1 MNSKYT
7 KILLALTICLL
18 MSACSD
24 DIFSGSDYFDNGKVT
39 LRLVVPA
46 TTVVNTRANT
56 EATNSVNDLKDLY
69 VIEYDDK
76 GSCVAM
82 RKVDPSNIIDNTTLT
97 INDVNATTTDI
108 HIVANGEAILA
119 TKDKGNIKK
128 LDGVYSNKIPV
139 YSDKVP
145 SPPVLWGHIKMS
157 ELKSGTSNT
166 VSLLRNVAKATLNKA
181 DSISDKFVIS
191 GWEITKT
198 ANQGSI
204 APKNYIVPKNYT
216 VGNTNEPTGDNLD
229 KTRGDSESSNA
240 GEALY
245 LFETPATVDSRI
257 VIKANEK
264 YYTANFLD
272 GTDGTGSKLP
282 LLRNHH
288 YKITVTAT
296 GEGYNTKKEALDA
309 LAGNIK
315 VEIKDYNFMVTNL
328 ISNGAYELGTCDT
341 VRVDANGE
349 IYSVGGAYFVTMW
362 GDENAKNITP
372 SLSDPTVKW
381 LTDVSKDT
389 GTPISSTYSSAGKGY
404 KLTFTCAKNP
414 SEEIRQTKLTVTFGV
429 LKRDIV
435 IVQQGSNLKKART
448 TMIYGLQGDGITGRD
463 YNVFISNEV
472 KGISRTAMGGT
483 SERDKGLQLGI
494 GIGSE
499 YNYHYTYTIKK
510 ETGDNI
516 SQVDGAFE
524 VDDKTN
530 GDYYTIKA
538 KDPNDESVWTG
549 RFTITTKDGHE
560 IIYDIYHTG
569 IFWEEKDTYQP
580 ASNHT
585 TGWYYYELIKSKN
598 GVWMLDRNLG
608 AASVDDPGGYY
619 RIKKGGKDSDMTDIC
634 PPGFSIPTATLWKQL
649 PVMKLVTRTTGNG
662 TTYQSIELPAATT
675 AQSKSI
681 RFPCGGMHNGYK
693 VTNPSIG
700 YYWSATIVSGNQG
713 FDSNSKE
720 YGYWYNVARL
730 SSGSQSMQN
739 VRYVGGSDGISTGVY
754 KYLNTRC
761 VKSSSAVLDKNRLTI
776 HDKRKSDKPLY
787 IYIHTEY
794 NEYRNRRY
802 GEMIRSTGGSET
814 TIYYDM
820 IDPER
825 IMESIGKPLYIRF
838 RQGDDLVDSG
848 WIDVKKLVGDQREFT
863 VHDKSFE

>member
-7 KILLALTICLL
+7 KILLALAICLL

-56 EATNSVNDLKDLY
+56 DETISGNDLY
-69 VIEYDDK
+69 AIEYDDQ

-82 RKVDPSNIIDNTTLT
+82 GQVDPSNIKVDPSNINGYTLT
-97 INDVNATTTDI
+97 INDVNPKTTDI
-108 HIVANGEAILA
+108 HIVANGKAILA
-119 TKDKGNIKK
+119 SKNIGNMAK
-128 LDGVYSNKIPV
+128 LDGVYCDKIP
-139 YSDKVP
+139 
-145 SPPVLWGHIKMS
+145 SPLVLWGHIKMS

-166 VSLLRNVAKATLNKA
+166 VSLLRNVAMATLNKA
-181 DSISDKFVIS
+181 DSIKDKFVIS
-191 GWEITKT
+191 GWEITQT

-204 APKNYIVPKNYT
+204 APKDYT
-216 VGNTNEPTGDNLD
+216 DGNTNEPAGDELNKTIGDCD
-229 KTRGDSESSNA
+229 KSNPA
-240 GEALY
+240 ELY

-257 VIKANEK
+257 VIKANGK

-288 YKITVTAT
+288 YKMTVTAT
-296 GEGYNTKKEALDA
+296 GEGYGSKEEALNA
-309 LAGNIK
+309 PAGNIK
-315 VEIKDYNFMVTNL
+315 VEIKDYNFKVTNL

-341 VRVDANGE
+341 VWVEADAKTYSGGE
-349 IYSVGGAYFVTMW
+349 AYFVTMW
-362 GDENAKNITP
+362 GAGVNAEKITP
-372 SLSDPTVKW
+372 KLSTPTDSW
-381 LTDVSKDT
+381 LTDVSTDK
-389 GTPISSTYSSAGKGY
+389 GTAISSPSYSSAGKGY

-429 LKRDIV
+429 LKRNIV
-435 IVQQGSNLKKART
+435 IVQKGSNLKKDRVT
-448 TMIYGLQGDGITGRD
+448 KIYGLQGDGKDGRD
-463 YNVFISNEV
+463 YINFISNEV
-472 KGISRTAMGGT
+472 NGTSRTAMGGT
-483 SERDKGLQLGI
+483 SERNNGLQLGI
-494 GIGSE
+494 GRE
-499 YNYHYTYTIKK
+499 NNYHYTIEKK
-510 ETGDNI
+510 TGD
-516 SQVDGAFE
+516 SYE
-524 VDDKTN
+524 VDKAVEEKAEVKAD
-530 GDYYTIKA
+530 GGVYTIKA

-549 RFTITTKDGHE
+549 RFTITTKDGHK

-569 IFWEEKDTYQP
+569 IFWEEKNTYQP
-580 ASNHT
+580 ASNRTNT
-585 TGWYYYELIKSKN
+585 TGWYYYELIESEK
-598 GVWMLDRNLG
+598 GVKMLDRNLG
-608 AASVDDPGGYY
+608 AASVNAPGGYY
-619 RIKKGGKDSDMTDIC
+619 RIKKGDKTSDMADIC
-634 PPGFSIPTATLWKQL
+634 PPGFSIPTASLWKQL
-649 PVMKLVTRTTGNG
+649 TPEMKLVTRTTGSG

-681 RFPCGGMHNGYK
+681 RFPRGGMHNGYE

-713 FDSNSKE
+713 FDFSSNE

-730 SSGSQSMQN
+730 SSGSQGMQN
-739 VRYVGGSDGISTGVY
+739 VRYVDGKNSTVVY

-776 HDKRKSDKPLY
+776 HDKRTSTQPLY
-787 IYIHTEY
+787 IYIYTEN

-802 GEMIRSTGGSET
+802 GEKIRSTGGSET

-825 IMESIGKPLYIRF
+825 IKESFGENKPLYIRF
-838 RQGDDLVDSG
+838 RQSTKDLEDDG
-848 WIDVKKLVGDQREFT
+848 WIGEKKLVGDQRVFT
-863 VHDKSFE
+863 VHDSSFE

>member
-56 EATNSVNDLKDLY
+56 DETISGNDLY
-69 VIEYDDK
+69 VIEYGDQ
-76 GSCVAM
+76 GSFVAM
-82 RKVDPSNIIDNTTLT
+82 RKVEPSNFSDNTLT
-97 INDVNATTTDI
+97 INDVNTKTTDI
-108 HIVANGEAILA
+108 HIVANGDAILKG
-119 TKDKGNIKK
+119 KDNIAK
-128 LDGVYSNKIPV
+128 LDGVYCDEI
-139 YSDKVP
+139 P
-145 SPPVLWGHIKMS
+145 SPPVLWGHINMS
-157 ELKSGTSNT
+157 DLKSGTNNT
-166 VSLLRNVAKATLNKA
+166 VSLLRNVAMATLNKA
-181 DSISDKFVIS
+181 ESIKDKFEIT
-191 GWEITKT
+191 GWEITQT
-198 ANQGSI
+198 ATQGSI
-204 APKNYIVPKNYT
+204 APKDYKDYT
-216 VGNTNEPTGDNLD
+216 VGNTNEPTGDKLD
-229 KTRGDSESSNA
+229 KTIGDSESSNA

-257 VIKANEK
+257 VIKANGK

-272 GTDGTGSKLP
+272 KENKKLP

-296 GEGYNTKKEALDA
+296 GEGYDTKEEALNA
-309 LAGNIK
+309 PAGNIN

-341 VRVDANGE
+341 VRVEAGE
-349 IYSVGGAYFVTMW
+349 KTYSSGEAYFVTMW
-362 GDENAKNITP
+362 GNGVKAENITP
-372 SLSDPTVKW
+372 KLSTPTDSW
-381 LTDVSKDT
+381 LTEVSKDG
-389 GTPISSTYSSAGKGY
+389 GTDISSADYSSAGKGY
-404 KLTFTCAKNP
+404 KLTFKCLENP

-435 IVQQGSNLKKART
+435 IVQQGSNLKKARVT
-448 TMIYGLQGDGITGRD
+448 KIYGLQGDGENGRD
-463 YNVFISNEV
+463 YIKFISKEV
-472 KGISRTAMGGT
+472 NGTSRTAMGGT
-483 SERDKGLQLGI
+483 SERDNGLQLGI
-494 GIGSE
+494 GSE
-499 YNYHYTYTIKK
+499 NNY
-510 ETGDNI
+510 
-516 SQVDGAFE
+516 
-524 VDDKTN
+524 
-530 GDYYTIKA
+530 YYTIA
-538 KDPNDESVWTG
+538 KNDGDKYETDETVVKVTDNRTFYTIEAKNKNDEEVWT
-549 RFTITTKDGHE
+549 RQFTIKTEGGHK

-569 IFWEEKDTYQP
+569 IFQEEKDTYQP
-580 ASNHT
+580 TSNRT
-585 TGWYYYELIKSKN
+585 NTKVWYYYELIKSEN

-608 AASVDDPGGYY
+608 ATSVDDPGGYY
-619 RIKKGGKDSDMTDIC
+619 CIKKGDRDKPMADIC
-634 PPGFSIPTATLWKQL
+634 PPGFSIPTSSLWKQL
-649 PVMKLVTRTTGNG
+649 TPEMKLVTRTTGSG

-681 RFPCGGMHNGYK
+681 RFPRGGMHNGYE

-713 FDSNSKE
+713 FDFSSNE

-730 SSGSQSMQN
+730 SSGSQGMQN
-739 VRYVGGSDGISTGVY
+739 VRYVDGKNSTVVY

-776 HDKRKSDKPLY
+776 HDKRTSTQPLY
-787 IYIHTEY
+787 IYIYTEN

-802 GEMIRSTGGSET
+802 GEKIRSTGGSET

-825 IMESIGKPLYIRF
+825 IKESFGENKPLYIRF
-838 RQGDDLVDSG
+838 RQSTKDLEDDG
-848 WIDVKKLVGDQREFT
+848 WIGEKKLVGDQRVFT
-863 VHDKSFE
+863 VHDSSFE